1 MNFDRMNN
9 PYKELS
15 SYSEVDAAQF
25 KGRTAEIEKMYK
37 SFYQNEYLV
46 CYADS
51 GEGKSSIIEAGL
63 VPKLRQNIYLPI
75 HIVFKSDRHFQN
87 NDVNFDEVIC
97 AAIDEELDRIRNK
110 RLNVSVEYPIRLSE
124 LDGAMAPWEKI
135 LIDKSAWL
143 RLRYT
148 RINIETLV
156 YTPVLIFDQ
165 FEEVFTNPSS
175 QEWTDRFPYP
185 VSYSDLAHRIHNELS
200 VKPL

>member
-1 MNFDRMNN
+1 M
-9 PYKELS
+9 S
-15 SYSEVDAAQF
+15 
-25 KGRTAEIEKMYK
+25 I
-37 SFYQNEYLV
+37 SFVTRIQAKARVRL
-46 CYADS
+46 
-51 GEGKSSIIEAGL
+51 
-63 VPKLRQNIYLPI
+63 LRLAWCPSCARNIYLPI
-75 HIVFKSDRHFQN
+75 HVVFKSDRHFQN

-175 QEWTDRFPYP
+175 QERTDRFPYP